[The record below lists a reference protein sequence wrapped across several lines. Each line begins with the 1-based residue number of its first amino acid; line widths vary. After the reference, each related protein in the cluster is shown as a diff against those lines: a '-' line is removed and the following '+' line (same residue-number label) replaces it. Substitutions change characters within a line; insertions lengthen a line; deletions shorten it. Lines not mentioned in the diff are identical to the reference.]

1 MQRSKLL
8 IEGMSTAD
16 VIPVELLVDAQPTN
30 RKTYKA
36 ARYHAALVVR
46 PGNAERENSKVDPNG
61 QCGRGA
67 LARTWTQQQRGE
79 FIGPGFEKV
88 CVC

>member
-1 MQRSKLL
+1 
-8 IEGMSTAD
+8 
-16 VIPVELLVDAQPTN
+16 
-30 RKTYKA
+30 
-36 ARYHAALVVR
+36 VR

-67 LARTWTQQQRGE
+67 LARTHAQQQRGE
-79 FIGPGFEKV
+79 FIGPGINKV

>member
-1 MQRSKLL
+1 MQRATLL
-8 IEGMSTAD
+8 SMGGSVASC
-16 VIPVELLVDAQPTN
+16 IPAEDYGDNLPTVS
-30 RKTYKA
+30 KTYKE
-36 ARYHAALVVR
+36 ARHAALVVR

-67 LARTWTQQQRGE
+67 LARTHAQQQRGE
-79 FIGPGFEKV
+79 FIGPGMNKV